1 MFKNTGLISQ
11 EFIHKFL
18 TCTHVMIIGLL
29 KTLRV
34 DDEARRDKTKR
45 FLKVIIEVLFSSSLK
60 DFYDTQRVN
69 RQMFKFIQCYIVELR
84 KVINDIEKPE
94 VKQSLTEQLKE
105 LTKEHKDDINNTQ
118 YNGKD
123 FPHQFKY
130 TKSINELIP
139 RIACFIKFNI
149 LYSLE
154 AQKCKMTDIDT
165 DSMVFLNTVAN
176 VMKGFI
182 CAHLNSVV
190 FSFNAQ
196 FLKLKYTRN
205 RCYNNKMFRVIVL
218 NEDNIM
224 HCIPE
229 GLDPTVFKHMK
240 SIIAICGEAMIE
252 QVFQKTIRAVDRKY
266 PIIKSI
272 KKEKSNEEGGEVFP
286 DLSDSSE
293 GKTEHSASVTAKTQQ
308 LHMCKIQTLRGL
320 PSDNDDEYV
329 ATDATLTNTDT
340 EDDDIIFIKCGI
352 ESGTETSAKET
363 HDAETKNIP
372 TPNTEAEDVKQPS
385 DDDLI

>member
-1 MFKNTGLISQ
+1 
-11 EFIHKFL
+11 
-18 TCTHVMIIGLL
+18 
-29 KTLRV
+29 
-34 DDEARRDKTKR
+34 
-45 FLKVIIEVLFSSSLK
+45 
-60 DFYDTQRVN
+60 
-69 RQMFKFIQCYIVELR
+69 MFKFIQCYIVKLR
-84 KVINDIEKPE
+84 KVINDIESPE
-94 VKQSLTEQLKE
+94 VKQSLTKQLKE
-105 LTKEHKDDINNTQ
+105 LTKEHKDVINNTE

-123 FPHQFKY
+123 FPQQFKY
-130 TKSINELIP
+130 TKTVDELIP

-154 AQKCKMTDIDT
+154 AQKCKMTDVDT

-205 RCYNNKMFRVIVL
+205 RCYDNKMFNLLVL
-218 NEDNIM
+218 NDENIM
-224 HCIPE
+224 QYTSE

-240 SIIAICGEAMIE
+240 GIIAICCEAMIE
-252 QVFQKTIRAVDRKY
+252 QVFQKTIGAVDRKY
-266 PIIKSI
+266 PIKFM
-272 KKEKSNEEGGEVFP
+272 KKGKSNEEGGEVFP

-308 LHMCKIQTLRGL
+308 LHMCKIQTLRRL
-320 PSDNDDEYV
+320 PSDNDDDDV
-329 ATDATLTNTDT
+329 ATDATLTITNT
-340 EDDDIIFIKCGI
+340 EDDDIIFIKGGI
-352 ESGTETSAKET
+352 ESGTEISAKET

-372 TPNTEAEDVKQPS
+372 APNTEAEDVKQPS
-385 DDDLI
+385 DDDLIWI